1 LSLACELLAGALLDA
16 EPLKGERSSHA
27 IINSMLTVIVSPDR
41 LASAGA
47 FAQKLEAVLAW
58 VQSET
63 REGRPAVRLPGDPER
78 ETRAARLAAGIPV
91 DPKTWQEV
99 LNAAAQAGLPEAELA
114 ALR

>member
-1 LSLACELLAGALLDA
+1 
-16 EPLKGERSSHA
+16 
-27 IINSMLTVIVSPDR
+27 
-41 LASAGA
+41 
-47 FAQKLEAVLAW
+47 
-58 VQSET
+58 
-63 REGRPAVRLPGDPER
+63 VRLPGDPER